1 VNAVEIF
8 RKRWSEEARL
18 RPFHPYPNIGDE
30 GLTLGAGTILVPMK
44 RDRFGA
50 PVLAVEGNE
59 EKILA
64 LLSLGYR
71 RRISIDALK
80 FIKRASMQWARGEK
94 ALAHFELAYARLP
107 RFETREDA
115 RVLFYFD
122 GMLQLGVPP
131 RMLMRYVGLDTHELD
146 LLEYNRDEPR
156 VPAGYGRES
165 GEWTSGEV
173 EVAQN
178 SRLPNSRMN
187 VPLGGYEG
195 GVSGT
200 SEGAGAAT
208 EIEVPV
214 SRFGEAAQHARDAIN
229 AGKPDVLT
237 IDRAGADLNRAA
249 ATGAIDSVPGKH
261 LDEYPPAMFN
271 EGGAGASVRAID
283 PHDNMSLGAHI
294 GNCCRGL
301 PNGARIKIRIG
312 D

>member
-1 VNAVEIF
+1 VNTFEIF
-8 RKRWSEEARL
+8 RKRWSEEAWI
-18 RPFHPYPNIGDE
+18 RPFHPYPNIGDD
-30 GLTLGAGTILVPMK
+30 GLMLGAGTILAPMK
-44 RDRFGA
+44 LDQFGV
-50 PVLAVEGNE
+50 PVLALEGNE
-59 EKILA
+59 EKILT

-71 RRISIDALK
+71 QRISIDALK

-107 RFETREDA
+107 RFETRDDA
-115 RVLFYFD
+115 RLLFYSD

-131 RMLMRYVGLDTHELD
+131 RMLMSYVGLDTGELD
-146 LLEYNRDEPR
+146 LLKYNRDEPR
-156 VPAGYGRES
+156 VPAGHGHES
-165 GEWTSGEV
+165 GEWTSGEI

-178 SRLPNSRMN
+178 SRSPNPRMN
-187 VPLGGYEG
+187 LPLGGYEG
-195 GVSGT
+195 GGSGT
-200 SEGAGAAT
+200 GEGAGTAT

-237 IDRAGADLNRAA
+237 IDRTGADLNRAA
-249 ATGAIDSVPGKH
+249 ATGAIESVPGKH
-261 LDEYPPAMFN
+261 LDEYPPAMFK

-301 PNGARIKIRIG
+301 PNGARVKIQIG
-312 D
+312 E